1 MYKTWHSLCEIVMTQ
16 STHCIASTAHLSSHD
31 PHIFQGESINDAVRQ
46 GRRGRGGHGRDSC
59 ARAPYTHLHAQQH
72 DLENAVGGSSALKR
86 AGGKAMLANKA
97 MANIKA
103 RRKLS
108 SIDAGRR
115 RPSREGADGGYF
127 AFVSHMKAEAAMEA
141 RFLQIEL
148 EAISSKEEK
157 RRRDRLP

>member
-1 MYKTWHSLCEIVMTQ
+1 MLFAKVV
-16 STHCIASTAHLSSHD
+16 A
-31 PHIFQGESINDAVRQ
+31 GAVATGVTVALALRI
-46 GRRGRGGHGRDSC
+46 RTYMLNS
-59 ARAPYTHLHAQQH
+59 

-115 RPSREGADGGYF
+115 RPSREGADGGYL

-141 RFLQIEL
+141 RFLQMSQGHQQQEGDNEIVFL
-148 EAISSKEEK
+148 DSDDLRDLSKLITACGSRGPLSSSS
-157 RRRDRLP
+157 RARS